1 LSDKSLSAKYFRVGN
16 VITSEMRQKTS
27 EKRSGVYTISE
38 LSKDFD
44 VSTETIRYY
53 EEVRLFLP

>member
-1 LSDKSLSAKYFRVGN
+1 
-16 VITSEMRQKTS
+16 MRQKTS

-53 EEVRLFLP
+53 EEARLSLP